1 MRYMSSRKIDD
12 FEAFKIYLAMKH
24 HFADKLDYKKYGTT
38 NTKKETYLNRK
49 DKKTFEELSKEPRPW
64 YLNDRERLYQK
75 LNNVKAERF

>member
-24 HFADKLDYKKYGTT
+24 HFADRLDYKKYGTT

-49 DKKTFEELSKEPRPW
+49 DKKNF
-64 YLNDRERLYQK
+64 
-75 LNNVKAERF
+75 